1 MHELN
6 QTWRNKTSNHCK
18 SRDKASKKNNSARH
32 NPRQILLKPLL
43 SMALSTSRVQLQDN
57 QPKQQTKVMKQVM
70 NTMIMTS
77 RKMTS
82 CKWLS
87 LTQPAKHR
95 LDPRK
100 QLLALFKTR
109 KLTILLFHARV
120 HPVILTLLCA
130 KFQ

>member
-1 MHELN
+1 M

-18 SRDKASKKNNSARH
+18 SKDKASKKSNSAKH

-43 SMALSTSRVQLQDN
+43 SMALLTSRVLLQDN

-70 NTMIMTS
+70 NTTIMTL
-77 RKMTS
+77 RKIMTS

-120 HPVILTLLCA
+120 HPAILTLLCA